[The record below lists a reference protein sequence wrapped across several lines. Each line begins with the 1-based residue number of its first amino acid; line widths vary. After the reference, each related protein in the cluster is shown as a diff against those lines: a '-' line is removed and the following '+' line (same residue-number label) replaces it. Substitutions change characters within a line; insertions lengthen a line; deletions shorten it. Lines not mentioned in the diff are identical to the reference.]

1 MSTPVFIVLI
11 KNIPYTDE
19 QWKAKNAWRAGA
31 AKRHFHLYVKAH
43 PEKYR
48 PLAGRPNTPRQYGG
62 HHSSHEEARR
72 VCEEALR
79 NGAQQAEYKVWS
91 GNRHVETWEIRRPS
105 KRHRRMLAVGA
116 PVPDRYAGVWVVRYR
131 AALPGER

>member
-1 MSTPVFIVLI
+1 MSNSVQTFTVTI

-19 QWKAKNAWRAGA
+19 QWRGQSAWRQDAS
-31 AKRHFHLYVKAH
+31 KRHFHLYVKAH

-48 PLAGRPNTPRQYGG
+48 PLTSRPNTPRKYGG

-79 NGAQQAEYKVWS
+79 NGAQQAGYAVWN
-91 GNRHVETWEIRRPS
+91 GNRHTESWEIRRPS
-105 KRHRRMLAVGA
+105 KRHRRMLAEGK
-116 PVPDRYAGVWVVRYR
+116 PVPDRYAGVWVCRYR
-131 AALPGER
+131 AGV